1 MHDTMTTKKQI
12 ITLQIDTSKIS
23 LDSALDQWAQD
34 ALNPD
39 ETVINKRIFRIIG
52 KDHTLE
58 VEIGPRS
65 KKNPVIKSGSN
76 PPNPYGVDFLR
87 DDLLTPFGIASLKE
101 RYLIG
106 AEKSPQEAFMRA
118 ARAFADDESHAKRLY
133 NYSSKLWFMFSTPVL
148 SNAPTR
154 LSWGTSFLNNFLKNC
169 FESKIRGMPISCFL
183 NYVPDS
189 RRGLTDHYTEN
200 AFLSSI
206 GGGVGSYWGAL
217 RTNGTPTSGGS
228 ASSGAIPFIGVMDR
242 VVLAFAQGVT
252 RRASYAAYLDIS
264 HPEIIEFLEI
274 RKPTGGD
281 LNRKSLNIHNA
292 VCIPDSFMEIIEQAT
307 IDPDFDDSWPLI
319 DPHSKKVVETVSA
332 KELWQK
338 ILELR
343 LQTGEPYILFIDT
356 ANNALP
362 KAQAEAGLRVY
373 QSNLCSEI
381 TLPTN
386 EERTAVCCLSSVNL
400 EYFDEW
406 SKDPLFIED
415 LVRMLDNV
423 LEFFINNASK
433 ARDEDR
439 DLIRRDL
446 EVYFSNFGGDFE
458 PLSEKQIDA
467 IVDFVHHNYL
477 TAIKKAIYS
486 AKMERSIGLGAMGF
500 HSLLQ
505 KKGLAFESAMA
516 TSVNRQVFSHIKL
529 LAEKATTKL
538 AQERGSAPD
547 AKGELRRNMHLLA
560 IAPNATSAILCGGTS
575 PSCEPHKANAYTHK
589 TQSGSWLVKNKY
601 LEQVLDKKGL
611 NTEET
616 WNSILLN
623 KGSVQ
628 HLEGLS
634 DFEKDIYKTAIELD
648 QRWIIEHA
656 GHRQENICQA
666 QSVNTFFP
674 ADVHV
679 LYLHKVHLLAW
690 KKKLKSLYYLRSESV
705 RKADTLG
712 EDSSQELRSFGPSI
726 SELKANNDECLSCE
740 G

>member
-1 MHDTMTTKKQI
+1 MTNKKQI
-12 ITLQIDTSKIS
+12 ITLSLDTSKIT
-23 LDSALDQWAQD
+23 LDQALEEWAHD
-34 ALNPD
+34 ALNSD
-39 ETVINKRIFRIIG
+39 EMVVNRKIFRIIG

-58 VEIGPRS
+58 VEIGPR
-65 KKNPVIKSGSN
+65 KSNGAAKSVYM
-76 PPNPYGVDFLR
+76 PHRKGIDLKR
-87 DDLLTPFGIASLKE
+87 DELLTPFGMASLKE

-106 AEKSPQEAFMRA
+106 DEKSPQEAFMRA
-118 ARAFADDESHAKRLY
+118 ARAFADDQAHADRLY

-154 LSWGTSFLNNFLKNC
+154 HSWGDSFLNNFLRHC

-292 VCIPDSFMEIIEQAT
+292 VCIPDAFMEIIEQCT
-307 IDPDFDDSWPLI
+307 LDPSYDDSWPLI

-338 ILELR
+338 ILEMR
-343 LQTGEPYILFIDT
+343 LQTGEPYILFVDT
-356 ANNALP
+356 ANKALP
-362 KAQAEAGLRVY
+362 KAQQEAGLRVY

-400 EYFDEW
+400 EYYDEW

-423 LEFFINNASK
+423 LEFFINNAAK
-433 ARDEDR
+433 AKDEDR

-446 EVYFSNFGGDFE
+446 ENYFSTFGGDFT
-458 PLSEKQIDA
+458 PLKEDQIEA
-467 IVDFVHHNYL
+467 IIDFVYHNYL

-516 TSVNRQVFSHIKL
+516 TSINRQVFSHIKL
-529 LAEKATTKL
+529 QAEKATVKL

-547 AKGELRRNMHLLA
+547 ARGELRRNMHLLA

-601 LEQVLDKKGL
+601 LEELLVKKGI
-611 NTEET
+611 NTEEI
-616 WNSILLN
+616 WHSILIN

-628 HLEGLS
+628 HLDQLT
-634 DFEKDIYKTAIELD
+634 DYEKDIYKTALELD

-656 GHRQENICQA
+656 GHRQENICQS
-666 QSVNTFFP
+666 QSVNIFMA

-690 KKKLKSLYYLRSESV
+690 KKGLKSLYYLRSQSV
-705 RKADTLG
+705 RQAD
-712 EDSSQELRSFGPSI
+712 SFQGDQSDKKEIKSYQPSLE
-726 SELKANNDECLSCE
+726 ELKNNDNECLSCE